1 MNFKEVRLWASKHY
15 LDPNYRININPK
27 TKKFIV
33 VTDDYKYWNSSV
45 TPKKFLEYKT
55 QQTALGAIA
64 GERLLHLHVR
74 EGKNNQTKLEK
85 LIESFLLTQKKAETI
100 DAYGHKF
107 QIIFNRKNP
116 LELKQIW
123 EGKQQNIRYCMIY
136 VDGKKVGY
144 VQHDTY
150 TGLTDREMWG
160 RTMPDITR
168 YNTMAF
174 DILEHFKAFILNPN
188 SGKNG

>member
-74 EGKNNQTKLEK
+74 EGKNNQTELER

-107 QIIFNRKNP
+107 QIVFNRKTR
-116 LELKQIW
+116 
-123 EGKQQNIRYCMIY
+123 QN
-136 VDGKKVGY
+136 
-144 VQHDTY
+144 
-150 TGLTDREMWG
+150 
-160 RTMPDITR
+160 
-168 YNTMAF
+168 
-174 DILEHFKAFILNPN
+174 
-188 SGKNG
+188 